1 MERHADPRKDL
12 LSGAVLLLLGGAYLG
27 YNLRH
32 PLDTL
37 ATPGPGIFPLA
48 IGLLLVIL
56 SAVQL
61 VRAGGALVLARHSAE
76 PDPPA
81 RARAEASQHASA
93 ERAPLFMTGFLVVY
107 LMTVSWIGFLASTF
121 VLVITCSKLMG
132 SQGWARPMALA
143 VGIVLFCYL
152 LFIVWLRVPLPTGR
166 LM

>member
-12 LSGAVLLLLGGAYLG
+12 VSSAVLLLLGGGYLG

-48 IGLLLVIL
+48 VGLLLVIL

-76 PDPPA
+76 PGPPA
-81 RARAEASQHASA
+81 LARAEASQHVSSN
-93 ERAPLFMTGFLVVY
+93 RAPLFMTGFLVVY

-143 VGIVLFCYL
+143 VGIVLFCYF
-152 LFIVWLRVPLPTGR
+152 LFIVWLKVPLPTGR